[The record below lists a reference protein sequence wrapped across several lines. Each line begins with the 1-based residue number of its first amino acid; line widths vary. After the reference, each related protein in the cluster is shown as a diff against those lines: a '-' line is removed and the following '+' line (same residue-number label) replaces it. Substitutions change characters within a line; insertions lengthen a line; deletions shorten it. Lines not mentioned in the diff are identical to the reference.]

1 MNGARAYPA
10 RFVPD
15 DDGFIL
21 VTFRDV
27 PEAHTNARD
36 PASARA
42 MAIDV
47 LATALWFRLRDGQPI
62 PRASRAR
69 KGEDL
74 VAIEPAIALKIAL
87 IEAAGGRRD
96 AAAHIARGLA
106 IDPKEAR
113 RLLDPTGIEEG
124 ERLAQALELFG
135 RCAMV
140 TVTERG
146 AA

>member
-36 PASARA
+36 QATARA

-62 PRASRAR
+62 PRATRPR
-69 KGEDL
+69 KGEEL
-74 VAIEPAIALKIAL
+74 VAVEPAIALKIAL
-87 IEAAGGRRD
+87 IEAVGRRRD

-106 IDPKEAR
+106 IDIKEAR
-113 RLLDPTGIEEG
+113 RLLDPTMGDDA
-124 ERLAQALELFG
+124 ERLTQALELFG
-135 RCAMV
+135 RRAMV